1 MFNYTVETS
10 KSRDEAVH
18 TLEENLKEEKFGV
31 LWNFDLTAKL
41 QEKGTDFDT
50 PFTVLEVCNPQEA
63 NQVLS
68 EDLLVG
74 YFLPCKIVVYEE
86 NGTTKIGMP
95 KPSALIEMV
104 QNEMRSAL
112 RKLNVTE
119 MGAVGDAFDPALHN
133 AVAHIEDETLGENVV
148 AQVFQKGY
156 RIGDKV
162 VRHAMVQVA
171 N

>member
-1 MFNYTVETS
+1 MFHYTVETS
-10 KSRDEAVH
+10 KSRNEAVR
-18 TLEENLKEEKFGV
+18 TLEENLKAEKFGV
-31 LWNFDLTAKL
+31 LWNFDLTATL

-50 PFTVLEVCNPQEA
+50 PYTILEVCNPQEA

-104 QNEMRSAL
+104 QNDSI
-112 RKLNVTE
+112 KKI
-119 MGAVGDAFDPALHN
+119 AVD
-133 AVAHIEDETLGENVV
+133 IEERL
-148 AQVFQKGY
+148 
-156 RIGDKV
+156 IGCIDKSV
-162 VRHAMVQVA
+162 
-171 N
+171 